1 MDISTNFSNTIPSQV
16 QEFSVSEISHKLKS
30 IIEQNFG
37 YVKIRG
43 EISGLKIATSG
54 HGYFSLKDNDAII
67 ACICWRYA
75 IAKLK
80 FKPEDG
86 IQVVATGKI
95 TIYPGQSKYQLSVES
110 LEADGLG
117 ALIIMLEKRRLMF
130 QAEGLF
136 EQSRKKK
143 LPFFPQKIG
152 VITSL
157 SGSVIS
163 DIMHRISD
171 RCPTH
176 VIIWPVLVQGE
187 TAADEVAKAISGFN
201 NLDPHLRPD
210 LLIIARGGGSIEDL
224 WAFNEEIVVRA
235 AACSNIPLI
244 SAIGHE
250 TDFTLLDFVADL
262 RAPTPTAAAE
272 MAVPVLSDLKF
283 TIGEYQN
290 RIYGSIRKMLDLLK
304 AHLSVAHKQ
313 LPKLDDLIR
322 YNEQKLDY
330 AYEKLLSSFNLYI
343 QKKILKLSNLSLESQ
358 NLRINHKMNLY
369 ESKLLQLSDLL
380 SSSARYSIN
389 KQEERLNSLSNL
401 ISSMDY
407 KKVINRGFAIA
418 RNEDGK
424 ILSKKEDFIH
434 SFNLELSNGSV
445 KAVISSCKI

>member
-1 MDISTNFSNTIPSQV
+1 MEISTNLLTKVPNAI
-16 QEFSVSEISHKLKS
+16 QEYSVSEISSKLKLL
-30 IIEQNFG
+30 IEQNFG
-37 YVKIRG
+37 YVKVRG

-54 HGYFSLKDNDAII
+54 HGYFSLKDNDSVL
-67 ACICWRYA
+67 ACICWKYA

-86 IQVVATGKI
+86 IQVVATGKL

-117 ALIIMLEKRRLMF
+117 ALIVMLEKRKAMF

-136 EQSRKKK
+136 DESRKKK
-143 LPFFPQKIG
+143 LPFFPQRIG
-152 VITSL
+152 VVTSL
-157 SGSVIS
+157 SGAVIR
-163 DIMHRISD
+163 DIMHRIAD

-187 TAADEVAKAISGFN
+187 TAADEIAKAIIGFN
-201 NLDPHLRPD
+201 NISSELKPD

-235 AACSNIPLI
+235 AATSDIPLI

-272 MAVPVLSDLKF
+272 MAVPVLTDLKF
-283 TIGEYQN
+283 TIKEHHN
-290 RIYGSIRKMLDLLK
+290 RINRSISRSIDLLK
-304 AHLSVAHKQ
+304 ARLSVSHNR

-330 AYEKLLSSFNLYI
+330 AYEKLSNSFNLYI
-343 QKKILKLSNLSLESQ
+343 QKKIHKLSQLNLESR
-358 NLRINHKMNLY
+358 NLRIEHKINLY
-369 ESKLLQLSDLL
+369 ESKLIQLSDLL
-380 SSSARYSIN
+380 KQATIRYLC
-389 KQEERLNSLSNL
+389 KQEDKLKSLSNL
-401 ISSMDY
+401 ILSMDY
-407 KKVINRGFAIA
+407 KKVINRGFSVA
-418 RNEDGK
+418 RDENDK
-424 ILSKKEDFIH
+424 ILSKKEDFIKY
-434 SFNLELSNGSV
+434 FNLELSNGII
-445 KAVISSCKI
+445 KAQIDTCKK